1 MINSIKKF
9 YTQSFKG
16 KLFIIKASGAVIV
29 DRDARENLIQN
40 IQELIDD
47 GIKVLLIY
55 GGGVAINDALEEAGI
70 TSEKV
75 NGRRITSEK
84 DIKIIKKTMVGDL
97 GFKITESLVKAKL
110 PANVHNS
117 IPPHWA
123 LAKRR
128 PNHEGKI
135 RFDGTLDT
143 IDPRAIGSHFT
154 NMDLEVCPCFAFT
167 EDGTAVNINA
177 DNVAIE
183 LASEIKATKLILLTN
198 IDGVM
203 VNNKMQSVLS
213 AREIEGLIED
223 GTATDGMRVKLENCI
238 DAVRK
243 GVKRIHI
250 INGLKPDAIKKEI
263 YTSEGFGTMIVRHKE
278 KAKYITEETQR

>member
-9 YTQSFKG
+9 YKQSFEG
-16 KLFIIKASGAVIV
+16 QLFIIKASGAVIV
-29 DRDARENLIQN
+29 DRTARESLISN
-40 IQELIDD
+40 IQELIND

-55 GGGVAINDALEEAGI
+55 GGGVAINDALEEAGLV
-70 TSEKV
+70 SEKL
-75 NGRRITSEK
+75 NGRRITSEE

-128 PNHEGKI
+128 DDHNGKM
-135 RFDGTLDT
+135 RFDGTLRD
-143 IDPRAIGSHFT
+143 IHPRIIRSHFI

-167 EDGTAVNINA
+167 KDGTAVNINA

-183 LASEIKATKLILLTN
+183 LAKKIKATKLILLTN

-203 VNNKMQSVLS
+203 VDNKVQSVLS
-213 AREIEGLIED
+213 AREIETLIAN
-223 GTATDGMRVKLENCI
+223 GTVTDGMQVKLETCI
-238 DAVRK
+238 DATRG

-250 INGLKPDAIKKEI
+250 INGLKPNALRQEI

-278 KAKYITEETQR
+278 KEKYIKEETDK

>member
-9 YTQSFKG
+9 YKQHYKG
-16 KLFIIKASGAVIV
+16 ELFIIKASGAVIV
-29 DRDARENLIQN
+29 DQTARESLIEN
-40 IQELIDD
+40 IQEFVND

-70 TSEKV
+70 TSTKV
-75 NGRRITSEK
+75 NGRRITCDK
-84 DIKIIKKTMVGDL
+84 AIKVIKKTMVGDL

-110 PANVHNS
+110 PANVHNA

-123 LAKRR
+123 LAERR
-128 PNHEGKI
+128 PDHNGQT
-135 RFDGTLDT
+135 RFDGTLGK
-143 IDPRAIGSHFT
+143 IHPRVIRSHFT

-167 EDGTAVNINA
+167 KEGTAVNINA

-183 LASEIKATKLILLTN
+183 LATKIKATKLILLTN

-203 VNNKMQSVLS
+203 VNDEVQSVLS
-213 AREIEGLIED
+213 AREIEGLIAD
-223 GTATDGMRVKLENCI
+223 GTVTDGMQVKLENCI
-238 DAVRK
+238 DAVRG
-243 GVKRIHI
+243 GVKRVHI
-250 INGLKPDAIKKEI
+250 LNGLKPNALRQEI

-278 KAKYITEETQR
+278 KKIYITEEIES